1 MSEVDK
7 INPESTEPPKVKN
20 FNPTTLTEEIK
31 AEVEA
36 EVEAEVAAE
45 AINKEAVPEEPKEL
59 TEEEKRANLIQAIK
73 DSKIKFKNIKHNG
86 NVTTVMFNADYR
98 KKRQRKNKI
107 AKASRKA
114 NRK

>member
-31 AEVEA
+31 A